1 VADRTAEAFGVW
13 HGAAPEGIWYAP
25 GRVNL
30 IGEHTD
36 YNFGWVLPF
45 ALDRGVVAA
54 AARRGDDV
62 LDIRSLQSAD
72 HAVVPLRG
80 LRPGG
85 VTGWPAYPAGVAW
98 AMRKAG
104 LPVAGASL
112 VIDSD
117 LPQGAGLSSSAAIEC
132 AVAIALAD
140 LYGAD
145 VPRTELAALARQA
158 ENEMVGV
165 PSGIMDQS
173 ASLLCAA
180 GHALL
185 LDCRS
190 GAATPVPFD
199 PAAAGLTLLVVDTG
213 ARHAL
218 TDGRY
223 AERRAECERAARAL
237 GVPSLRDVADP
248 ARTAAIR
255 DPVLAR
261 RARHVV
267 SDNCRV
273 RLAADLL
280 GTAQVDSEGGIV
292 KGEWGGGW
300 EAGGG
305 VAGLGRL
312 LHDSHDS
319 LRDDFEVSWPQAD
332 VTAETAERA
341 GALGARMVGGGFG
354 GSVIALAPADSAAV
368 RAAVRGEFAGRGW
381 APPAF
386 LDAPPSAGARRLLL
400 ALTPPPRPRHS
411 GRGRGTAAARA
422 ARTRAR
428 SGT

>member
-1 VADRTAEAFGVW
+1 MSLSADRAAGLFRAGNGAEPEGVW
-13 HGAAPEGIWYAP
+13 HAP

-30 IGEHTD
+30 MGEHTD
-36 YNFGWVLPF
+36 YNSGWVLPF
-45 ALDRGVVAA
+45 ALDRGVVVA

-62 LDIRSLQSAD
+62 LDIRSLQAEGE
-72 HAVVPLRG
+72 AVVPLPG

-85 VTGWPAYPAGVAW
+85 VTGWAAYPAGVAW
-98 AMRKAG
+98 AMREAG
-104 LPVAGASL
+104 LPVGGASL

-132 AVAIALAD
+132 AVAIALAG
-140 LYGAD
+140 LYAAD
-145 VPRTELAALARQA
+145 VPRTELARLARRA

-173 ASLLCAA
+173 ASLLCEA

-190 GAATPVPFD
+190 GQTTPVPFD
-199 PAAAGLTLLVVDTG
+199 PAAAGLALIVVDTG

-237 GVPSLRDVADP
+237 GVASLRDVADP
-248 ARTAAIR
+248 ARTAAIA

-261 RARHVV
+261 RAHHVV

-273 RLAADLL
+273 RAAVNLLAAD
-280 GTAQVDSEGGIV
+280 D
-292 KGEWGGGW
+292 
-300 EAGGG
+300 

-312 LHDSHDS
+312 LHDSHAS

-332 VTAETAERA
+332 VAAEAAERA

-354 GSVIALAPADSAAV
+354 GSVIALVPADAAAV
-368 RAAVRGEFAGRGW
+368 RRALRAAYAAQGW
-381 APPAF
+381 APPTF
-386 LDAPPSAGARRLLL
+386 LDAPPSAGARRILLV
-400 ALTPPPRPRHS
+400 LTHRP
-411 GRGRGTAAARA
+411 TQ
-422 ARTRAR
+422 
-428 SGT
+428 